1 MHNVIVLIDTSNNA
15 WYSQVH
21 WLIVTP
27 YLSTIASNVV
37 QATSLGIGESKLWFA
52 LIFLWKKPFL
62 LFFLFSLLT
71 QFRLSKKEAAEKILQ
86 LHVARRQQ
94 EEEKR

>member
-1 MHNVIVLIDTSNNA
+1 MCILGALRKRFIFSIFNRKYIYLLYFNFDFSKIINLEGEMIEGMTIV
-15 WYSQVH
+15 V
-21 WLIVTP
+21 
-27 YLSTIASNVV
+27 
-37 QATSLGIGESKLWFA
+37 
-52 LIFLWKKPFL
+52 
-62 LFFLFSLLT
+62 FFFSLLT